1 MFSKLY
7 CSLELSKTTSIEINN
22 FFKDWGLNE
31 KCLFNTHHLTIYEIP
46 ILKHEVLTNNED
58 RLQSILSHQLK
69 NHYASVE
76 TRFMVM
82 SPGGDNPNNK
92 KSVHHSKVGIRIT
105 KRSPLFDEI
114 DSLRQKLSFLD
125 QQAFPLTSSI
135 TGRNNNAYGIK
146 EYKPHVTLI
155 NRNNNLPNNL
165 FTIGAAFREHISE
178 LIFSEI
184 KLEVK

>member
-1 MFSKLY
+1 MLSKLY
-7 CSLELSKTTSIEINN
+7 CSLELCKSTSIEINK

-46 ILKHEVLTNNED
+46 ILKHDVLTKNED
-58 RLQSILSHQLK
+58 QLQSILSHQLI
-69 NHYASVE
+69 NQYSSDE

-92 KSVHHSKVGIRIT
+92 KSVHRSKVGIRFT
-105 KRSPLFDEI
+105 KRSPLFDEL

-125 QQAFPLTSSI
+125 NQALALLSST
-135 TGRNNNAYGIK
+135 TGRNSNAFGIK
-146 EYKPHVTLI
+146 NFKPHLTLI

-165 FTIGAAFREHISE
+165 FEIGAAFREHISE